1 MSSNIDALIMRC
13 EAEKREMQLGERKE
27 LSPLV
32 KGLLGKTFEN
42 GLANQEEGS
51 VLDVLR
57 QRQQFYKDNSSFG
70 ALKEAAEGFVISVE
84 DVAKRI
90 YTPAFKR
97 ITGRVMN
104 MNTSQKKDGEIQHEF
119 T

>member
-32 KGLLGKTFEN
+32 KGLMGNVSQDDNT
-42 GLANQEEGS
+42 

-70 ALKEAAEGFVISVE
+70 ALKEATEGFVISVA
-84 DVAKRI
+84 DVAKRT

-97 ITGRVMN
+97 IAGIVKN
-104 MNTSQKKDGEIQHEF
+104 MNPSREEDGEIQH
-119 T
+119 

>member
-32 KGLLGKTFEN
+32 KGLMGNVSQDDNT
-42 GLANQEEGS
+42 

-70 ALKEAAEGFVISVE
+70 ALKEATEGFVISVA
-84 DVAKRI
+84 DVAKRT

-97 ITGRVMN
+97 IAEIVKN
-104 MNTSQKKDGEIQHEF
+104 MNPSREEDGEIQH
-119 T
+119 

>member
-13 EAEKREMQLGERKE
+13 EAEKREMQLGERSTF
-27 LSPLV
+27 SPLV
-32 KGLLGKTFEN
+32 NGLLGKSFEN

-70 ALKEAAEGFVISVE
+70 ALKEATEGFVISVA
-84 DVAKRI
+84 DVAKRT
-90 YTPAFKR
+90 YTSAFKR
-97 ITGRVMN
+97 IAGIVKN
-104 MNTSQKKDGEIQHEF
+104 MNPSREEDGEIQH
-119 T
+119 